1 MCCGVLSICFL
12 AMIRLGNLPVKWE
25 AIQDRIKPKIGTESG
40 DSSTS
45 AVQIFTANEK
55 KEKRIYVLGIEG
67 SANKIGVGI
76 VCYDPLTDD
85 CTLLSNPRKTYIS
98 PPGHGFLPRETAW
111 HHQQHVISLVKLAL
125 TEAGNLNGRSDIDAI
140 AFTKGPGM
148 GGPLQSCAVAARTL
162 ALLWKCDLIGVNHC
176 VAHIEMGR
184 VATNVQDPVVLYVSG
199 GNTQV
204 IAYSMNRYQVF
215 GETID
220 MAVGNCL
227 DRFAR
232 VLHLSNDP
240 SPGYNIEQKAKESNR
255 YIELPYVVKG
265 MDVSFSGLLT
275 FIEREAK
282 CRLSLSHLNN
292 QLSTKKKEKKTM
304 PMNSGSKRKYI
315 SAFDTN
321 QTNGNN
327 ISTNEMTPLMNDDDT
342 NRPGDYQL
350 DTTGNHD
357 SLENARKTEESNIKT
372 DNSDNQRKGTQEKVK
387 QTEEENV
394 IPLTSADLC
403 YSLQETVFAMLV
415 EVTERAMAH
424 TGQEEVLIV
433 GGVGCNKRLQNMM
446 ENMVQSRGGKMG
458 AMDHRYCIDNGGMI
472 AQAGIFQWMQGGEES
487 RTSLKDSTVTQRY
500 RTDAVHVTWRP

>member
-1 MCCGVLSICFL
+1 
-12 AMIRLGNLPVKWE
+12 MIRLGNLPVKWDSLE
-25 AIQDRIKPKIGTESG
+25 GRIKPKTNG
-40 DSSTS
+40 DSSVCES
-45 AVQIFTANEK
+45 KQK
-55 KEKRIYVLGIEG
+55 SKEKVYVLGIEG
-67 SANKIGVGI
+67 SANKVGVGI
-76 VCYDPLTDD
+76 VCYDPVTDD

-111 HHQQHVISLVKLAL
+111 HHQQHVIGLVKLAL
-125 TEAGNLNGRSDIDAI
+125 LEAGNLNGRDDIDAI

-162 ALLWKCDLIGVNHC
+162 ALLWKSDLIGVNHC

-184 VATNVQDPVVLYVSG
+184 VATSVQDPVVLYVSG

-220 MAVGNCL
+220 IAVGNCL

-255 YIELPYVVKG
+255 FIELPYVVKG

-275 FIEREAK
+275 FIEKEAK
-282 CRLSLSHLNN
+282 CRLSLSHLKG
-292 QLSTKKKEKKTM
+292 QSSKGRKQQKPART
-304 PMNSGSKRKYI
+304 NSGSKRKFH
-315 SAFDTN
+315 STVDTKQN
-321 QTNGNN
+321 NGNDILTNKTMDINSINSEDN
-327 ISTNEMTPLMNDDDT
+327 ISLQKQSVET
-342 NRPGDYQL
+342 PGD
-350 DTTGNHD
+350 DHNM
-357 SLENARKTEESNIKT
+357 EKTM
-372 DNSDNQRKGTQEKVK
+372 DNEKGTG
-387 QTEEENV
+387 EENTV
-394 IPLTSADLC
+394 AITPADLC

-424 TGQEEVLIV
+424 TGQQEVLIV
-433 GGVGCNKRLQNMM
+433 GGVGCNKRLQDMM
-446 ENMVQSRGGKMG
+446 ENMVEGRGGKMG

-472 AQAGIFQWMQGGEES
+472 AQAGIFQWMQGGEEGT
-487 RTSLKDSTVTQRY
+487 TSLQESTVTQRY
-500 RTDAVHVTWRP
+500 RTDAVHVRWRP